1 MHSWKWVSVCVYAA
15 ACEKQQRV
23 IYVNEC
29 HRTRKEEEAEFPGL
43 MSGLMIHQPRLR
55 QASIMDDRV
64 GHAGLLAPWLKR
76 STAKRLTSSLFLPSF
91 HGDKYRRCIA
101 HARRC
106 TPAHLVTHMPLP
118 RSLLVQ
124 PNVIS
129 PLTFLIGSHPFLISL
144 PCFFNLNPILLNVR
158 HQERSKREEQKW
170 ARRTPNA
177 FGLNGEGSF
186 LLGDKKE
193 TQMFMASSSATDWK
207 ESFLPCVEL

>member
-1 MHSWKWVSVCVYAA
+1 MSLKKWKLLLLQNDERKIYELCMHSWMWVSVCVYAV

-29 HRTRKEEEAEFPGL
+29 HRPRKEEEAEFPGL

-91 HGDKYRRCIA
+91 HGDKYRRCAA

-106 TPAHLVTHMPLP
+106 TPARLHIWSHTRLFLNLCLCSLMSSHL
-118 RSLLVQ
+118 
-124 PNVIS
+124 
-129 PLTFLIGSHPFLISL
+129 SH
-144 PCFFNLNPILLNVR
+144 
-158 HQERSKREEQKW
+158 
-170 ARRTPNA
+170 A
-177 FGLNGEGSF
+177 
-186 LLGDKKE
+186 
-193 TQMFMASSSATDWK
+193 
-207 ESFLPCVEL
+207 